1 MQFRST
7 FSIVVISLTLLL
19 LPLQPA
25 PALAGNIHDPRAID
39 ADPARASGPIAPKLA
54 GLGSLHF
61 AVTTP
66 VPESQAFFDQGLRL
80 TYAFN
85 HSEALPRNGTIC
97 QRL

>member
-1 MQFRST
+1 MSNQQKPEVTPTHIYFMSNGMVMA
-7 FSIVVISLTLLL
+7 FDGEG
-19 LPLQPA
+19 QQA
-25 PALAGNIHDPRAID
+25 PEYQGTATE
-39 ADPARASGPIAPKLA
+39 IAPKLA

-97 QRL
+97 HRL